1 MMPSAPPDP
10 YYGPPPDTV
19 PAPPPG
25 PGAVAPFAAPPRD
38 RDRRGLWIGLGAGG
52 LVLALCCVGGFLA
65 IVFLIPVANDLGKA
79 QVAATV
85 RSYLTALQNEDY
97 ATAHDEYLCN
107 KEQSRHTVA
116 WFEDHY
122 ATSKVT
128 GFTVNDAD
136 VRFEQDIVVPAVV
149 RQQGLAPVTM
159 EYVMVQD
166 STRYVICGG
175 VE

>member
-1 MMPSAPPDP
+1 MMPSAPPDA
-10 YYGPPPDTV
+10 V

-52 LVLALCCVGGFLA
+52 LVLALCCVGGFLG

-79 QVAATV
+79 QVAAVV
-85 RSYLTALQNEDY
+85 RDYLTALQNQDY
-97 ATAHDEYLCN
+97 ETAHDEYLCN
-107 KEQSRHTVA
+107 KEQSNHSVA

-122 ATSKVT
+122 GAAKVT
-128 GFTVNDAD
+128 GFTVSDND
-136 VRFEQDIVVPAVV
+136 VRFEQDILVLARVT
-149 RQQGLAPVTM
+149 QQGLAPQTM
-159 EYVMVQD
+159 RYVMSQD
-166 STRYVICGG
+166 GARYVICGG